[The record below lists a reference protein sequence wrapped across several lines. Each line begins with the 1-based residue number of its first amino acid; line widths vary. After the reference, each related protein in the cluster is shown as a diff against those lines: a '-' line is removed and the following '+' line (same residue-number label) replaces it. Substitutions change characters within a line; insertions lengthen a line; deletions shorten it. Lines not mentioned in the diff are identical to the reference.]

1 MMKAPRKILQPIA
14 ALFALC
20 AAIPVAHSEVVTHR
34 QAMKLA
40 RQFFNEAAGEVT
52 PEVKMVYNGK
62 NLTTRKLFT
71 PFYTFTSPRGGFV
84 IIAADNKAMPILAY
98 SLTGDFSEGKLTEAQ
113 RELLRGYAR
122 DIELIRYDSRVVD
135 EATEAWNHFPE
146 YVVSLLHSGAETRF
160 DSPAAPDGGE
170 GQRRLEEL
178 IMSDQSDDWY
188 SVFYTPA
195 QWSDMTAERFR
206 EDGYVLMGVVE
217 RPVVDSEALWPPRVW
232 PLVVSGRKGEM
243 FEVRSDGR
251 SIPWMIRLHATE
263 HLGDG
268 LIADL
273 RHMPVPIGAEENI
286 EEIPFAFYEA
296 MQADFE
302 ADRRRQTR
310 AIEESIMPSVPV
322 VVSAGG
328 GRYGIT
334 MPDEVRLARV
344 YSLDGSM
351 VGRQSYSGTHTAW
364 VDLMGQPKG
373 WYVVQVFTDS
383 GHPYSFKLNR

>member
-1 MMKAPRKILQPIA
+1 MCVAV
-14 ALFALC
+14 
-20 AAIPVAHSEVVTHR
+20 PVAHGEIVTHR
-34 QAMKLA
+34 QALKLA
-40 RQFFNEAAGEVT
+40 QQFFNEAAGEVT
-52 PEVKMVYNGK
+52 PEPKMVYNGK

-84 IIAADNKAMPILAY
+84 IISADNKAMPILAY
-98 SLTGDFSEGKLTEAQ
+98 SLTGGFSEGKLTEAQ

-122 DIELIRYDSRVVD
+122 DIELIRYDSRIVD
-135 EATEAWNHFPE
+135 EAMDAWSHFPD
-146 YVVSLLHSGAETRF
+146 YVVSLLHSGAETCF
-160 DSPAAPDGGE
+160 DSASAPESIE
-170 GQRRLEEL
+170 GQQRLEEI
-178 IMSDQSDDWY
+178 IMDGQGDDWY

-195 QWSDMTAERFR
+195 QWSDITAERFR

-217 RPVVDSEALWPPRVW
+217 RPIVESEALWPPQVW

-243 FEVRSDGR
+243 YEVRSDAGAN
-251 SIPWMIRLHATE
+251 PWMVRLHATE

-273 RHMPVPIGAEENI
+273 RRMPAPIMSEDLTQEP
-286 EEIPFAFYEA
+286 PFAFYEA

-302 ADRRRQTR
+302 ADRRRQAR
-310 AIEESIMPSVPV
+310 ALEEGLMPTIPV
-322 VVSAGG
+322 VVSTGG

-344 YSLDGSM
+344 YTLDGAM
-351 VGRQSYSGTHTAW
+351 VGQHTYKGTYTAW

-383 GHPYSFKLNR
+383 GHPYSFKLCR